1 MNRITVVPAKGRAV
15 PDPETGEL
23 LLAEGREVPDDAY
36 WRRRVNDDD
45 VKIKDEGAISGEPPA
60 PAEQDLGVEPDAAT
74 GPVVPEAS
82 TKKPSAKEVAT
93 K

>member
-23 LLAEGREVPDDAY
+23 LLPEGRDVPDDAY
-36 WRRRVNDDD
+36 WRRRLADGD
-45 VKIKDEGAISGEPPA
+45 VVIPNPP
-60 PAEQDLGVEPDAAT
+60 
-74 GPVVPEAS
+74 
-82 TKKPSAKEVAT
+82 AKEVAT

>member
-23 LLAEGREVPDDAY
+23 LPAEGREVPDDIY
-36 WRRRVNDDD
+36 WRRRINDED
-45 VKIKDEGAISGEPPA
+45 VKIKEEAA
-60 PAEQDLGVEPDAAT
+60 PAKN
-74 GPVVPEAS
+74 S
-82 TKKPSAKEVAT
+82 SAKEVST